1 MIVRV
6 LAILLTLGLVAGSVE
21 ARADVTPGTA
31 ALTISLEESDDL
43 AEIELALPT
52 PELAVDTSPTPTLVA
67 SDSPPHYEPC
77 WFVFRPPRAYA
88 FN

>member
-1 MIVRV
+1 VIVRV
-6 LAILLTLGLVAGSVE
+6 LAILLTVGLVAGSVE
-21 ARADVTPGTA
+21 ARADVTPSTA

-52 PELAVDTSPTPTLVA
+52 PELVDDTSPTPILVT
-67 SDSPPHYEPC
+67 SDSPPRYEPC

>member
-1 MIVRV
+1 VIVRV
-6 LAILLTLGLVAGSVE
+6 LAILLTLGVVAGSVE
-21 ARADVTPGTA
+21 ARADVTPSTA
-31 ALTISLEESDDL
+31 ALSISLAESDDL

-52 PELAVDTSPTPTLVA
+52 PELVDDTSATPTLVT

-77 WFVFRPPRAYA
+77 WFVFRPPRTYA